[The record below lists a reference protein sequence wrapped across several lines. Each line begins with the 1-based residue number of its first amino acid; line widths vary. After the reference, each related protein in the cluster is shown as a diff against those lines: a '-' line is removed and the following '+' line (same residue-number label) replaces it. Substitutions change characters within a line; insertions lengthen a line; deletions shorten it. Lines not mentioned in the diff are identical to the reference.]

1 MTDRAGQAFGGLGV
15 ADGIA
20 IGPAHVVEGGSDR
33 VVEYRVPASDIA
45 SEIQRF
51 RDATA
56 DALEQLLQL
65 RRQSEHIGGAAG
77 EEMGYLLAAHASMLE
92 GSRLTRGVE
101 TDIRDRRVNAEAAVE
116 AEISRIARQF
126 SAIADPYLAARGDD
140 VRDLGR
146 RLIRTLGGARTE
158 PFAGVAPGSVV
169 IAHEVTPA
177 DTAALAP
184 GKVAGIV
191 AEIGGADGHTAILAR
206 GLGLPAVLGVSDLLD
221 SVNQGDMVIVD
232 GQAGVVLV
240 RPDRG
245 TIGEYR
251 RQRTALQ
258 RKRRA
263 LARLTDLPSETRDG
277 VAVHLQANI
286 ELPIEAEQAIGLGAE
301 GIGLLRSEFLFMAAE
316 TEPDEETQYRQLASL
331 VEGMQ
336 GRTVTIRTLDVG
348 FDKLPQSMAGD
359 LPPGDNPAL
368 GLRGIRLSLMR
379 TASLETQLA
388 AILRAGAH
396 GPVRILL
403 PMITSVSEIDA
414 VRGLL
419 AKVVRR
425 LKRRNV
431 RIADPLPPLGV
442 MIEVPAAALSADA
455 LARACDFFSIGT
467 NDLTMYTLALD
478 RTNEQVATLY
488 DPLHPGVLRLMQ
500 FAVAAALRAGIPV
513 NVCGEIAGD
522 PRFSP
527 LLVGLGIRDL
537 SMAVGSIPQVKQRI
551 RRLDT
556 VSASEHADNVMAQTN
571 PQRSAEVLD
580 DFA

>member
-1 MTDRAGQAFGGLGV
+1 
-15 ADGIA
+15 
-20 IGPAHVVEGGSDR
+20 
-33 VVEYRVPASDIA
+33 
-45 SEIQRF
+45 
-51 RDATA
+51 
-56 DALEQLLQL
+56 
-65 RRQSEHIGGAAG
+65 
-77 EEMGYLLAAHASMLE
+77 
-92 GSRLTRGVE
+92 
-101 TDIRDRRVNAEAAVE
+101 
-116 AEISRIARQF
+116 
-126 SAIADPYLAARGDD
+126 
-140 VRDLGR
+140 
-146 RLIRTLGGARTE
+146 
-158 PFAGVAPGSVV
+158 
-169 IAHEVTPA
+169 
-177 DTAALAP
+177 
-184 GKVAGIV
+184 
-191 AEIGGADGHTAILAR
+191 
-206 GLGLPAVLGVSDLLD
+206 
-221 SVNQGDMVIVD
+221 
-232 GQAGVVLV
+232 
-240 RPDRG
+240 
-245 TIGEYR
+245 
-251 RQRTALQ
+251 
-258 RKRRA
+258 
-263 LARLTDLPSETRDG
+263 
-277 VAVHLQANI
+277 
-286 ELPIEAEQAIGLGAE
+286 
-301 GIGLLRSEFLFMAAE
+301 
-316 TEPDEETQYRQLASL
+316 
-331 VEGMQ
+331 
-336 GRTVTIRTLDVG
+336 
-348 FDKLPQSMAGD
+348 
-359 LPPGDNPAL
+359 
-368 GLRGIRLSLMR
+368 
-379 TASLETQLA
+379 
-388 AILRAGAH
+388 
-396 GPVRILL
+396 
-403 PMITSVSEIDA
+403 MITSVSEIDA